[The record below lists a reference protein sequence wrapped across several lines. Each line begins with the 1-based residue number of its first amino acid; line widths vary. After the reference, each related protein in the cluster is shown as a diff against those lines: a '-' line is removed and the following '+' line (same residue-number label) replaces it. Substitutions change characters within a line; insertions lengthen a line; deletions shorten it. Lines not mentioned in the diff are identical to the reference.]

1 MTGLASLPPAAP
13 EPKKNGNG
21 AAKTAAT
28 IAAATVGATALGSVL
43 TPEQL
48 FDVAKSVG
56 PNALVLL
63 VALFYLLRVHL
74 PNQDAKNERRE
85 ERLQQNYDHA
95 LTAFRNDLAAQRTD
109 FVTELRAE
117 RTAHEKEVER
127 LAQAIEKRGA
137 A

>member
-1 MTGLASLPPAAP
+1 MTGLASLPPTAP
-13 EPKKNGNG
+13 EPKGGNG

-28 IAAATVGATALGSVL
+28 IAAGAVGATALGSVL
-43 TPEQL
+43 TTDQL

-74 PNQDAKNERRE
+74 PHQDAKNERRE

-95 LTAFRNDLAAQRTD
+95 LTAFRNDLAAQRMD

-117 RTAHEKEVER
+117 RAAHEKEVER
-127 LAQAIEKRGA
+127 LAQAIEKKGQA